1 MIVARQLLIRSCES
15 RNTRVIHVTG
25 FVNWIYELDLLIVG
39 VNHNTAPIDLREKI
53 AFTPEQLGEALV
65 DLKSD
70 QGLDELAI
78 LSTCNRTEIYAIK
91 KDGTPEGIVSW
102 LARYHDLLP
111 QDLGKSIYTHW
122 GQTAIRHIIRV
133 ASGLDSMVLGEPQI
147 LGQLKDGF
155 SSAQSNKV
163 MGKQLNR
170 LSQNTYRIAKQVRTQ
185 TAIGKHTVSIAST
198 SVVLASQLFSDLHTC
213 NVLLLGAGETI
224 KLVGR
229 HLKSAGVA
237 QIVIANR
244 TLSNA
249 VRLADELDA
258 KAVSLSEIPEYL
270 VNTDILITSTA
281 SQLPILGKGTVER
294 AIKSRR
300 HKPIFMV
307 DLAVPRD
314 IEPEVNDL
322 RDIYLYSIDDL
333 QQIISEN
340 MISRK
345 EAASDAEELIHHAVH
360 ELQNTDRSLGAVD
373 TLVKFRRKHDEIK
386 NRELE
391 KAMKRLGKGDDPEQV
406 LKYLANQLTNK
417 LIHTPSV
424 QMKQAK
430 VEGREDMLEA
440 IEELFQLND
449 EKDNPK

>member
-1 MIVARQLLIRSCES
+1 M
-15 RNTRVIHVTG
+15 
-25 FVNWIYELDLLIVG
+25 NWIYELDLLIVG
-39 VNHNTAPIDLREKI
+39 VNHNTAPINLREKV
-53 AFTPEQLGEALV
+53 AFTPEQLGNALL

-91 KDGTPEGIVSW
+91 KDSTAEGIVNW

-122 GQTAIRHIIRV
+122 GQLAIKHIIRV

-155 SSAQSNKV
+155 ASARANKV

-170 LSQNTYRIAKQVRTQ
+170 LSQDTYRIAKQVRTQ
-185 TAIGKHTVSIAST
+185 TAIGKNTVSIAST
-198 SVVLASQLFSDLHTC
+198 SVVLASQLFSDLRAC
-213 NVLLLGAGETI
+213 NALLLGAGQTI
-224 KLVGR
+224 KLVAR

-237 QIVIANR
+237 QIIIANR
-244 TLSNA
+244 TINNA
-249 VRLADELDA
+249 IRLAEELDA
-258 KAVSLSEIPEYL
+258 KAVSLSEIPEQL
-270 VNTDILITSTA
+270 VNADIVIASTA

-294 AIKSRR
+294 AIKARR

-322 RDIYLYSIDDL
+322 RDVYLYSIDDL

-340 MISRK
+340 VSSRE

-360 ELQNTDRSLGAVD
+360 ELQNTDKSLGVVD

-386 NRELE
+386 DSELA
-391 KAMKRLGKGDDPEQV
+391 KAMKRLDKGDDPEQV
-406 LKYLANQLTNK
+406 LKLFANQLTNK
-417 LIHTPSV
+417 LIHTSSV

-430 VEGREDMLEA
+430 IEGRGEMLEA

-449 EKDNPK
+449 DKDNPH

>member
-1 MIVARQLLIRSCES
+1 
-15 RNTRVIHVTG
+15 
-25 FVNWIYELDLLIVG
+25 LDLLIVG

-53 AFTPEQLGEALV
+53 AFSPEQLGSALL

-70 QGLDELAI
+70 QDLDELAI

-91 KDGTPEGIVSW
+91 KDSTAEGIVSW

-111 QDLGKSIYTHW
+111 QDLGNSIYTHW
-122 GQTAIRHIIRV
+122 GQLAIRHIIRV

-155 SSAQSNKV
+155 ASAKTNKV

-185 TAIGKHTVSIAST
+185 TAIGKNTVSIAST
-198 SVVLASQLFSDLHTC
+198 SVVLASQLFSDLRTC
-213 NVLLLGAGETI
+213 NALLLGAGETI
-224 KLVGR
+224 ELVGR
-229 HLKSAGVA
+229 HLQSAGVE

-244 TLSNA
+244 TLNNA
-249 VRLADELDA
+249 KRLAEKLDA
-258 KAVSLSEIPEYL
+258 KPISLSEIPEHL
-270 VNTDILITSTA
+270 VDADILVASTS

-322 RDIYLYSIDDL
+322 RDVYLYSIDDL
-333 QQIISEN
+333 QQIISGN
-340 MISRK
+340 ISSRE
-345 EAASDAEELIHHAVH
+345 EAASEAEELIHHAVH
-360 ELQNTDRSLGAVD
+360 ELENTDKSLGAVD
-373 TLVKFRRKHDEIK
+373 TLVKFRRKHDDIK
-386 NRELE
+386 DRELE
-391 KAMKRLGKGDDPEQV
+391 KAMKRLVKGDDPEQV
-406 LKYLANQLTNK
+406 LKSFANQLTNK

-430 VEGREDMLEA
+430 IEGREEMLDA
-440 IEELFQLND
+440 IEQLFQLDNN
-449 EKDNPK
+449 EDNPH